1 MLDLKS
7 IIRDVPDFPKQGILF
22 KDITPILSN
31 PDAFE
36 VVVDALAGLTRA
48 VGATHVVGIESRGFI
63 LGTPVAVGL
72 GLPFVPVRKPGKLPA
87 DTERVE
93 YELEYGTDALEIH
106 KDSLGEGARVVII
119 DDLLATGGTANAACE
134 VVESLGAKV
143 AGVLVMIE
151 LSFLNGVERL
161 KPHDVHSLI
170 RY

>member
-7 IIRDVPDFPKQGILF
+7 IIRDVPDFPKPGILF
-22 KDITPILSN
+22 KDITPVLSN

-72 GLPFVPVRKPGKLPA
+72 GLPFIPVRKPGKLPA
-87 DTERVE
+87 ETARVE

-106 KDSLGEGARVVII
+106 KDALCEGDRVVII
-119 DDLLATGGTANAACE
+119 DDLLATGGTAEAACQL
-134 VVESLGAKV
+134 VETTGAKV